1 MEKKGLFKEGIVNK
15 ISNEKVDFFRLGPNN
30 KWEDNL
36 EKDIQK
42 ELEDTFKKEM
52 KDLGY
57 L

>member
-1 MEKKGLFKEGIVNK
+1 MEKKGLFEEGIVNK
-15 ISNEKVDFFRLGPNN
+15 ISNEKVDFFHLGPKN

-42 ELEDTFKKEM
+42 ELENTFEKEM
-52 KDLGY
+52 KELGY

>member
-1 MEKKGLFKEGIVNK
+1 MEKKALFKEGIVNK
-15 ISNEKVDFFRLGPNN
+15 LSNKKVDFFRLGPKN

-42 ELEDTFKKEM
+42 ELEDAFEKEM
-52 KDLGY
+52 IELGY